1 MYPRRQRPCM
11 FHDQR
16 HDVDGLSVDDL
27 RAEYAQD
34 LAAVVDEHGVDA
46 VVDETGLDREAVAS
60 IADADLPA
68 DLSLQDAARVL
79 SLRDGVAD
87 PDTVVEIACDHL
99 LLGMT
104 TGVMDVDAVESDL
117 EIDLDAKE
125 VQQKI
130 ERRAPMTFDEYVHVQ
145 HVIASRQP

>member
-1 MYPRRQRPCM
+1 M

-27 RAEYAQD
+27 CAEYAQD
-34 LAAVVDEHGVDA
+34 LAAVVDDHGVDA
-46 VVDETGLDREAVAS
+46 VVDETDLDRDTVAS

-79 SLRDGVAD
+79 SLREGVAD

-104 TGVMDVDAVESDL
+104 TGVMDVDAVESEL

-130 ERRAPMTFDEYVHVQ
+130 
-145 HVIASRQP
+145 

>member
-1 MYPRRQRPCM
+1 MYPQRQRPCM

-16 HDVDGLSVDDL
+16 QDVDGLSVDDL

-34 LAAVVDEHGVDA
+34 LAGVVDAHGVDT
-46 VVDETGLDREAVAS
+46 VVDETDLDRDTVAS
-60 IADADLPA
+60 IADATLPA
-68 DLSLQDAARVL
+68 DLSLQDAAGVL

-87 PDTVVEIACDHL
+87 PDTIVEIACDHL

-104 TGVMDVDAVESDL
+104 TGVMDVDAVESEL

-130 ERRAPMTFDEYVHVQ
+130 ERRAPMTFDEFVHVQ

>member
-1 MYPRRQRPCM
+1 M

-34 LAAVVDEHGVDA
+34 LAAVVDEHGIDA
-46 VVDETGLDREAVAS
+46 VVDATDLDRDVVERV
-60 IADADLPA
+60 ADADLPA
-68 DLSLQDAARVL
+68 ELALADAAAVL
-79 SLRDGVAD
+79 SVRDGVAD

-117 EIDLDAKE
+117 ALDLDAKE

-130 ERRAPMTFDEYVHVQ
+130 ERRAPMSFDEYVHIQ
-145 HVIASRQP
+145 HVIASRQR

>member
-1 MYPRRQRPCM
+1 MYPRWQHPCM

-34 LAAVVDEHGVDA
+34 LAAVVDDHGVDA
-46 VVDETGLDREAVAS
+46 VVDETDLDRDTVAS

-79 SLRDGVAD
+79 SLREGVAD

-104 TGVMDVDAVESDL
+104 TGVMDVDAVEGDL

>member
-1 MYPRRQRPCM
+1 M

-16 HDVDGLSVDDL
+16 HDVDGLTVADL

-46 VVDETGLDREAVAS
+46 VVDATDLDRDVVARVG
-60 IADADLPA
+60 DADLPA
-68 DLSLQDAARVL
+68 DFTLSDAASVL

-104 TGVMDVDAVESDL
+104 TGVMDVDAVASEL
-117 EIDLDAKE
+117 AIDLDAKE

-130 ERRAPMTFDEYVHVQ
+130 ERRAPMTFDEFVHVQ
-145 HVIASRQP
+145 HVIASRQR

>member
-1 MYPRRQRPCM
+1 M

-16 HDVDGLSVDDL
+16 HDVDGLTVADL

-34 LAAVVDEHGVDA
+34 LAAVVDERGVDA
-46 VVDETGLDREAVAS
+46 VVDATDLDRDVVAR
-60 IADADLPA
+60 IADADLPD
-68 DLSLQDAARVL
+68 DLTLTAAASVL
-79 SLRDGVAD
+79 SLREGVAD
-87 PDTVVEIACDHL
+87 PETVVEIACDHL

-104 TGVMDVDAVESDL
+104 TGVMDVDAVASDL
-117 EIDLDAKE
+117 DIDLDAKA

-145 HVIASRQP
+145 HVIASRQQ

>member
-1 MYPRRQRPCM
+1 M

-16 HDVDGLSVDDL
+16 HDVDGLTVDDL
-27 RAEYAQD
+27 RDEYAQD

-46 VVDETGLDREAVAS
+46 VLDATDLDRETVERV
-60 IADADLPA
+60 ADADLPD
-68 DLSLQDAARVL
+68 DLSLQDAAAVL
-79 SLRDGVAD
+79 SVRDGVAD

-117 EIDLDAKE
+117 ALDLDAKE

-130 ERRAPMTFDEYVHVQ
+130 ERRAPMSFDEYVHIQ

>member
-1 MYPRRQRPCM
+1 M

-16 HDVDGLSVDDL
+16 RDVDGLSVDDL

-34 LAAVVDEHGVDA
+34 LAAVVDD
-46 VVDETGLDREAVAS
+46 TGLDREAVAS